1 MSITF
6 QNYRSSV
13 SGEKPP
19 SLLKGQIGFN
29 LPNNFMYLGKGLN
42 QNLDVN
48 GSPVLPNP
56 PTGEGWQEYNMDIGS
71 PGNVIS
77 VQGGQGILVNGSTTT
92 PAVGAVQVSIDLASP
107 QFAGG
112 VYGYT
117 APGDV
122 GTYTAAYGAGA
133 GNSLTTGQNNI
144 LIGRNA
150 GTAYTTQ
157 SNNIIIGSS
166 TPGSVTDSGFIR
178 INNNGSTAALTINGS
193 GACSISGSGF
203 GNAGQVLASGGNA
216 TTPTWIYL
224 PNAVYTSTKSLE
236 NEVPL
241 ALLSWSGTD
250 VRMGNLT
257 VSVNGGGTNLAWA
270 NITISSNG
278 GAGSSAVTSSGGPL
292 GTFVVTTNPGSG
304 ETYVVIT
311 PTTTISA
318 SIKYNYDAAFGSQ
331 PVLL

>member
-13 SGEKPP
+13 PGEKPP
-19 SLLKGQIGFN
+19 SLFKGQVAFN
-29 LPNNFMYLGKGLN
+29 LVDNFMYLGKGLN

-48 GSPVLPNP
+48 GVVVLPNP
-56 PTGEGWQEYNMDIGS
+56 PAGEGWQEFNMDIGA
-71 PGNVIS
+71 PGNVSS
-77 VQGGQGILVNGSTTT
+77 VTGGQGILVNNSTTI
-92 PAVGAVQVSIDLASP
+92 PATGAVQVTIDLASP

-117 APGDV
+117 APDFL
-122 GTYTAAYGAGA
+122 GTFTSAFGAGS
-133 GNSLTTGQNNI
+133 GNSLTTGQNNV

-166 TPGSVTDSGFIR
+166 TAGDIADSGFIR
-178 INNNGSTAALTINGS
+178 INNNGSAAALTINGS

-203 GNAGQVLASGGNA
+203 GIAGQVLASGGNA
-216 TTPTWIYL
+216 TTPTWVYP
-224 PNAVYTSTKSLE
+224 PNAVYTSTESLVDA
-236 NEVPL
+236 VPL
-241 ALLSWSGTD
+241 ALLSWSGSA
-250 VRMGNLT
+250 VRMGTLT
-257 VSVNGGGTNLAWA
+257 VFVNGGGTNLAWA

-304 ETYVVIT
+304 ETYVVLT

-318 SIKYNYDAAFGSQ
+318 SVNYNYAAAFGAQ
-331 PVLL
+331 PTIL